1 MPSHR
6 EVDVG
11 EVLVHHPRLALLF
24 LKISSTHRI
33 TSVSPAVVFFPQG
46 TYLVSS
52 PIIAY
57 YYTQLIGDA
66 RVPPT
71 LLASP
76 SFAGMAVIGELY
88 QHPISI
94 LSLNNLVRC

>member
-1 MPSHR
+1 MWGRFLCIIHVWRFSS
-6 EVDVG
+6 
-11 EVLVHHPRLALLF
+11 
-24 LKISSTHRI
+24 LKISSAHRT

-76 SFAGMAVIGELY
+76 SFAGMAVIGEL
-88 QHPISI
+88 
-94 LSLNNLVRC
+94 C